1 MDMKTYPYNTP
12 EDIIE
17 LVEKREY
24 DGMELLAHE
33 LATLRAE
40 DLATINDLFKS
51 LCEAEE
57 LIREIRDNEVNP
69 QDEAGKFL
77 RDHQPSEL
85 SKARQELQDAVKR
98 MEAVSQTELQRVWAN
113 GHRTRLAPC
122 IDAVRARLISAA
134 KGES

>member
-1 MDMKTYPYNTP
+1 MKTYPYNTP
-12 EDIIE
+12 DGIIK

-40 DLATINDLFKS
+40 DLATIN
-51 LCEAEE
+51 E
-57 LIREIRDNEVNP
+57 LR
-69 QDEAGKFL
+69 K
-77 RDHQPSEL
+77 
-85 SKARQELQDAVKR
+85 ELQDAVKR

-113 GHRTRLAPC
+113 AHRTRLAPC